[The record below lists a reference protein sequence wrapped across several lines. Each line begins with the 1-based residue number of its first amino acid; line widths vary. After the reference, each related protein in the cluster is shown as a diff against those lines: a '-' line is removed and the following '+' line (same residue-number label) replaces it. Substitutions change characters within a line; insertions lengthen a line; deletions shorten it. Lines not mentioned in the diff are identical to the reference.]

1 MTLPYREARAINL
14 NLLTLLH
21 CIGYRGP
28 PILNEQRFIMTDDQ
42 RREKETQMRLEY
54 EEDRNEIQRTGGM
67 NR

>member
-1 MTLPYREARAINL
+1 
-14 NLLTLLH
+14 
-21 CIGYRGP
+21 
-28 PILNEQRFIMTDDQ
+28 MTDDQ